1 MSQEKEIATPE
12 QLYRKV
18 MKGKRTTY
26 EPYTPPVLSAALNDD
41 MSVREIISA
50 VGSLAVL
57 AINGYYEMLPEKS
70 YVSNRVKA
78 VRDAVLKLYKDTGA
92 KIDDDTIN
100 HVTTTWNQTM
110 WALSGKSPL
119 IDAVQ
124 LQKGG
129 SAEA

>member
-1 MSQEKEIATPE
+1 MSQEKDTTPE

-70 YVSNRVKA
+70 YVANRVKA
-78 VRDAVLKLYKDTGA
+78 VRESVLRLYKETGA

-100 HVTTTWNQTM
+100 HVTNTWNQTM
-110 WALSGKSPL
+110 WALSGKNPL

-124 LQKGG
+124 LQK
-129 SAEA
+129 S

>member
-1 MSQEKEIATPE
+1 MSQEKDTTPE

-26 EPYTPPVLSAALNDD
+26 EPHTPPVLSAALNDD

-70 YVSNRVKA
+70 YVANRVKA
-78 VRDAVLKLYKDTGA
+78 VRESVLRLYKETGA

-100 HVTTTWNQTM
+100 HVTNTWNQTM

>member
-1 MSQEKEIATPE
+1 MKEGSAIAVQE

-41 MSVREIISA
+41 MSAREIISA
-50 VGSLAVL
+50 VANLAVL

-70 YVSNRVKA
+70 YVANRVKS

-100 HVTTTWNQTM
+100 HVTNTWNQTM
-110 WALSGKSPL
+110 WALSGKNPL

>member
-1 MSQEKEIATPE
+1 MKEGSAIAVSE

-70 YVSNRVKA
+70 YVSNRVRS
-78 VRDAVLKLYKDTGA
+78 VREAVLKMFRDTGA

-100 HVTTTWNQTM
+100 HVTNTWNQTM
-110 WALSGKSPL
+110 WALSGKSPG
-119 IDAVQ
+119 IEPVQ
-124 LQKGG
+124 LQR
-129 SAEA
+129 E

>member
-1 MSQEKEIATPE
+1 MSEKT
-12 QLYRKV
+12 LYEKV
-18 MKGKRTTY
+18 MVGKRTTY
-26 EPYTPPVLSAALNDD
+26 REHVPAPVLSAALNDD
-41 MSVREIISA
+41 MSAREIISA

-70 YVSNRVKA
+70 YVANRVKS

-100 HVTTTWNQTM
+100 HVTTTWNKTM

-124 LQKGG
+124 LQKG
-129 SAEA
+129 

>member
-1 MSQEKEIATPE
+1 
-12 QLYRKV
+12 

-70 YVSNRVKA
+70 YVSNRVRS
-78 VRDAVLKLYKDTGA
+78 VREAVLKMFRDTGA

-100 HVTTTWNQTM
+100 HVTNTWNQTM
-110 WALSGKSPL
+110 WALSGKSPG
-119 IDAVQ
+119 IEPVQ
-124 LQKGG
+124 LQR
-129 SAEA
+129 E

>member
-1 MSQEKEIATPE
+1 MSQEKEAAAPE

-41 MSVREIISA
+41 MSVREIVSA

-57 AINGYYEMLPEKS
+57 AINGYHMMLPPGICS
-70 YVSNRVKA
+70 ANRVKG
-78 VRDAVLKLYKDTGA
+78 VREAVLKMFRDTGA

-100 HVTTTWNQTM
+100 HVTNTWNQTM

-124 LQKGG
+124 LQKDG

>member
-41 MSVREIISA
+41 MSAREIISA
-50 VGSLAVL
+50 VANLAVL

-78 VRDAVLKLYKDTGA
+78 VREAVLKLYKDTGA

-100 HVTTTWNQTM
+100 HVTNTWNQTM
-110 WALSGKSPL
+110 WALSGKSPG
-119 IDAVQ
+119 IESVQ
-124 LQKGG
+124 LPG
-129 SAEA
+129 SETSRA

>member
-1 MSQEKEIATPE
+1 MKGEAMAD

-18 MKGKRTTY
+18 MRGKRTTY

-70 YVSNRVKA
+70 YVADRVKS

-92 KIDDDTIN
+92 KIDNDTIN
-100 HVTTTWNQTM
+100 HVTNTWNQTM
-110 WALSGKSPL
+110 WALSGKSPG
-119 IDAVQ
+119 IEPVQ
-124 LQKGG
+124 LPG
-129 SAEA
+129 SETSRA

>member
-1 MSQEKEIATPE
+1 MKEGSAIAVQE

-41 MSVREIISA
+41 MSAREIISA
-50 VGSLAVL
+50 VANLAVL

-70 YVSNRVKA
+70 YVSNRVRS
-78 VRDAVLKLYKDTGA
+78 VREAVLKMFVGTGA

-100 HVTTTWNQTM
+100 HVTNTWNQTM
-110 WALSGKSPL
+110 WALSGKSPG
-119 IDAVQ
+119 IEPVQ
-124 LQKGG
+124 LPG
-129 SAEA
+129 SETSRA

>member
-1 MSQEKEIATPE
+1 MSERSDITVSE
-12 QLYRKV
+12 QLYKKV

-57 AINGYYEMLPEKS
+57 AINGYHMMLPPGICS
-70 YVSNRVKA
+70 ANRVKG
-78 VRDAVLKLYKDTGA
+78 VREAVLKMFKDTGT

-100 HVTTTWNQTM
+100 HVTNTWNQTM
-110 WALSGKSPL
+110 WACP
-119 IDAVQ
+119 AR
-124 LQKGG
+124 
-129 SAEA
+129 AP

>member
-1 MSQEKEIATPE
+1 MNQE

-18 MKGKRTTY
+18 MNGKRTTY

-70 YVSNRVKA
+70 YVANRVKS

-100 HVTTTWNQTM
+100 HVTNTWNQTM
-110 WALSGKSPL
+110 WALSGRSPA
-119 IDAVQ
+119 IEAVQ
-124 LQKGG
+124 LQKG
-129 SAEA
+129 

>member
-1 MSQEKEIATPE
+1 MKEGSAIAVSE

-41 MSVREIISA
+41 MSAGEIISA

-70 YVSNRVKA
+70 YVANRVKS

-100 HVTTTWNQTM
+100 HVTNTWNQTM
-110 WALSGKSPL
+110 WALSGKSPG
-119 IDAVQ
+119 IEPVQ
-124 LQKGG
+124 LQR
-129 SAEA
+129 E

>member
-1 MSQEKEIATPE
+1 MSQEKGIAAPE

-26 EPYTPPVLSAALNDD
+26 EPYTPPTLSAALNDD

-70 YVSNRVKA
+70 YVANRVKS

-100 HVTTTWNQTM
+100 HVTTTWNKTM

-124 LQKGG
+124 LQK
-129 SAEA
+129 S

>member
-1 MSQEKEIATPE
+1 MSQEKEAAAPE

-26 EPYTPPVLSAALNDD
+26 ELYTPPILSAALNDD
-41 MSVREIISA
+41 MSAREIISA

-70 YVSNRVKA
+70 YVANRVKS

-100 HVTTTWNQTM
+100 HVTTTWNKTM

-129 SAEA
+129 VDG

>member
-1 MSQEKEIATPE
+1 MKEGSAIAVSE

-41 MSVREIISA
+41 MSAGEIISA

-70 YVSNRVKA
+70 YVSNRVRS
-78 VRDAVLKLYKDTGA
+78 VRESVLKMFAGTGA

-100 HVTTTWNQTM
+100 HVTNTWNKTM
-110 WALSGKSPL
+110 WALSGKSPG
-119 IDAVQ
+119 IEPVQ
-124 LQKGG
+124 LPGPET
-129 SAEA
+129 SPA

>member
-41 MSVREIISA
+41 MSAREIISA

-70 YVSNRVKA
+70 YVSNRVRS
-78 VRDAVLKLYKDTGA
+78 VRESVLKMFAGTGA

-100 HVTTTWNQTM
+100 HVTNTWNKTM
-110 WALSGKSPL
+110 WALSGKSPG
-119 IDAVQ
+119 IEPVQ
-124 LQKGG
+124 LPGPET
-129 SAEA
+129 SPA